1 MPGTA
6 ALEYRDPALF
16 FYRTEITWPSLTKL
30 LKRRTERGDAVN
42 IDYHLARAQVPT
54 RKLRVIPSLRGQ
66 NSVEQAHPRKA
77 RIVPDAL
84 GAVDAPLDPRSS
96 A

>member
-1 MPGTA
+1 
-6 ALEYRDPALF
+6 
-16 FYRTEITWPSLTKL
+16 
-30 LKRRTERGDAVN
+30 
-42 IDYHLARAQVPT
+42 VPT